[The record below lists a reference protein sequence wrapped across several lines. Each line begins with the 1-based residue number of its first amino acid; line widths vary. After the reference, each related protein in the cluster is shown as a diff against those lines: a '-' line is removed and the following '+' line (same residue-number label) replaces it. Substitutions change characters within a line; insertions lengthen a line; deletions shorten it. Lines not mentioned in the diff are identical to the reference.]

1 MRTCNECH
9 KKVPANELTWTHD
22 RYGNPWKKVCG
33 KCEDRVSRTIGEWE
47 FDPADAGESME
58 ADDY

>member
-1 MRTCNECH
+1 M
-9 KKVPANELTWTHD
+9 VWTHD
-22 RYGNPWKKVCG
+22 RYGNPWKKVCHR
-33 KCEDRVSRTIGEWE
+33 CEDKVSRAIGEWE